1 MSSQKRLPIALA
13 AIALTLVAVAGG
25 SQLGALAGRIGPGQR
40 LLDPGF
46 VAVGLQPVGLE
57 ASPNSR
63 RAGSLKRPPRIAGA
77 MPLVALVAVWALLHL
92 WSLLRLE
99 RRALRACPSSG
110 WTLAPRAPP
119 LS

>member
-1 MSSQKRLPIALA
+1 MNSRARLPIAIA
-13 AIALTLVAVAGG
+13 AIALALVAVAGG
-25 SQLGALAGRIGPGQR
+25 SQVGELAQRYGPGQHV
-40 LLDPGF
+40 LDPGF

-63 RAGSLKRPPRIAGA
+63 RVGSLSRSPRIGKA
-77 MPLVALVAVWALLHL
+77 MPLAAVVAVWALLHL
-92 WSLLRLE
+92 WSLLRIE
-99 RRALRACPSSG
+99 RRALRVCPSSG